1 MEELKIK
8 RFLINKDTREAIEL
22 IGEKVFGR
30 KKTCDVPIND
40 ELISGNHMKIVNEVS
55 RAYLV
60 DLNSYNKTRVNGLVV
75 EPNIEIELKEND
87 EIRIG
92 GQVYVFSDS
101 NRLAQDQIFGDD
113 DIHVVTLLDYN
124 EPPEWGDDPEIDFR
138 YQQLEQKKQ
147 EVQTIIDRIKK
158 IEDDAE
164 QVSEAKQK
172 LKDLDKEI
180 VMMTEIFPVESLPEW
195 RKKRDE
201 FKVIC
206 QELEKLQL
214 RKEELEGKVRQFLR
228 YEELAKKQIRY
239 KEVVKGHKS
248 NDNIDQK
255 IGELKFML
263 GQEQEVLKNL
273 QESYEREK
281 RKSELSRK
289 ERKKKE
295 FQKHELERQIEELQ
309 SKLKK
314 IK

>member
-8 RFLINKDTREAIEL
+8 RFLINKDTRESIEL

-55 RAYLV
+55 RAYLM
-60 DLNSYNKTRVNGLVV
+60 DLNSYNKTRVNGVVV
-75 EPNIEIELKEND
+75 EPNIQIELKESD

-92 GQVYVFSDS
+92 AQVYVFSDS
-101 NRLAQDQIFGDD
+101 NRLAQDQLFGDD
-113 DIHVVTLLDYN
+113 DMHVVTLLDYSD
-124 EPPEWGDDPEIDFR
+124 PPEWGDDPEIDFR

-147 EVQTIIDRIKK
+147 EIQAIIDRVKR
-158 IEDDAE
+158 IEEGAD
-164 QVSEAKQK
+164 QVTEAKQK
-172 LKDLDKEI
+172 VKELDKEI
-180 VMMTEIFPVESLPEW
+180 IIMAEIFPVESLPEW
-195 RKKRDE
+195 RRKREE
-201 FKVIC
+201 FKSIC
-206 QELEKLQL
+206 QELEKLQE

-228 YEELAKKQIRY
+228 YEELARKQIHY
-239 KEVVKGHKS
+239 KEIIKS
-248 NDNIDQK
+248 NKNNDAIEQK

-263 GQEQEVLKNL
+263 GQEQEVLKSL
-273 QESYEREK
+273 QDNYEREK
-281 RKSELSRK
+281 RKSELTRK

-295 FQKHELERQIEELQ
+295 FQKHDLERQIEELQ